1 MCFCTTFRNI
11 NVHILSFSTTAVTN
25 ILHRNLKCFL
35 LKLMSIV
42 WDTMATFLVL
52 FTVTDDGLAQIILSA
67 GDKALIDNM
76 SLLKG

>member
-1 MCFCTTFRNI
+1 
-11 NVHILSFSTTAVTN
+11 
-25 ILHRNLKCFL
+25 
-35 LKLMSIV
+35 MSIV